1 MSPSQNSLTAL
12 VEGDLEWLRAL
23 VERQR
28 PGNGHCGESSSDRMD
43 RDRRDDRIDRILQAL
58 ASISSLEEGVTSG
71 DGGWSQVKRWFGEDV
86 SALSVPG
93 RTEEGQRIIVRFRDG
108 RHITV
113 FAETADRAWAKL
125 RAVAF
130 VGAPATQAEREALKG
145 VLNAHLF
152 CGQPGIT
159 SADTVC
165 GIDAATDAIL
175 SLLESRHAG

>member
-1 MSPSQNSLTAL
+1 MTNPPDTN
-12 VEGDLEWLRAL
+12 RAL
-23 VERQR
+23 VEAL
-28 PGNGHCGESSSDRMD
+28 E
-43 RDRRDDRIDRILQAL
+43 RIVEVGTRTETVRVGDAWSPDGWQDNEVVSEEAEIALQAL

-130 VGAPATQAEREALKG
+130 AAAPATQAEREAVERLRSDTDY
-145 VLNAHLF
+145 
-152 CGQPGIT
+152 IT
-159 SADTVC
+159 
-165 GIDAATDAIL
+165 AALSWYDGGPAGPDVQQAWTRLL
-175 SLLESRHAG
+175 SLLESRP